1 MASLPRIITVDPT
14 GSIPQQIRAAF
25 DLMDRLVIQID
36 VPSANEA
43 LDELQHGDCDAVIAA
58 WEPGDGMQGWELA
71 ANIKQITPETAIML
85 LGDYDDTEFD
95 EDTHDQSPFVY
106 LKRPFDIPQLIRVL
120 KAAMEGRDIFQA
132 VRPPVGEAAA
142 LPEMGSVPGI
152 DADRADEVMQGVM
165 TDLNPIAAMLGTR
178 KGDIV
183 VGRGTS
189 DYINY
194 DEIATTVVDAV
205 LTNINLRDLIGGN
218 AQSLQFFDGDEYD
231 LFVLSVGLHHFLA
244 IIFDGQSGSR
254 QLGPVSRF
262 GRRRAEDLIG
272 ILGANAWLLQRP
284 VADDETE
291 DEQRVR
297 RKSRPQPTREEAD
310 EDVPELARAEF
321 STGEMPAVEA
331 EIEDVPEEAPAP
343 EPALPTM
350 QAIDDD
356 EFDPDLLFGDDF
368 DEAEADELF
377 DPDTLG
383 ELARVEGRKGTIDQ
397 DEAERLGLLKE

>member
-1 MASLPRIITVDPT
+1 
-14 GSIPQQIRAAF
+14 
-25 DLMDRLVIQID
+25 
-36 VPSANEA
+36 
-43 LDELQHGDCDAVIAA
+43 
-58 WEPGDGMQGWELA
+58 MQGWELA
-71 ANIKQITPETAIML
+71 ANIKQIAPDAAIML
-85 LGDYDDTEFD
+85 LGDYDDTDFD
-95 EDTHDQSPFVY
+95 DDTRDQSPFVY

-120 KAAMEGRDIFQA
+120 KAALEGRDIFQA
-132 VRPPVGEAAA
+132 VRPPAGEAAA
-142 LPEMGSVPGI
+142 LPDMGPVPGI

-194 DEIATTVVDAV
+194 DEIASTVVDAV

-231 LFVLSVGLHHFLA
+231 IFVLSVGLHHFLA

-272 ILGANAWLLQRP
+272 ILGANAWLIQRP
-284 VADDETE
+284 VMDEDE
-291 DEQRVR
+291 DDEQRVR
-297 RKSRPQPTREEAD
+297 RKSRPQPSPSEPED
-310 EDVPELARAEF
+310 EVPELARAEF
-321 STGEMPAVEA
+321 STGEVPAVEPD
-331 EIEDVPEEAPAP
+331 IEEPAEAPAP
-343 EPALPTM
+343 QPAAPSM

-368 DEAEADELF
+368 DEAEADDLF
-377 DPDTLG
+377 DMDELS
-383 ELARVEGRKGTIDQ
+383 ELARTEGRQGTIDQ